1 MYTIYQI
8 GVELFEEDSWWGDD
22 LGEPLLRGRWK
33 LPATLVGRRDYRLL
47 SHVNRLTDNM

>member
-1 MYTIYQI
+1 MYALYQI
-8 GVELFEEDSWWGDD
+8 GVELFEEGPWRRDD
-22 LGEPLLRGRWK
+22 LGEPLKRGRWK